1 MNELY
6 ERFSEDHLKHVNACW
21 LEVEG
26 GLHLRSPKGLGRTDI
41 QEREYEETTSG
52 GGGAKR
58 DLKAARESSIDDEE
72 TRFNPSCRRRTRCKR
87 ITRVS

>member
-26 GLHLRSPKGLGRTDI
+26 GLHLRSPKGLGEDRHPG
-41 QEREYEETTSG
+41 ER
-52 GGGAKR
+52 
-58 DLKAARESSIDDEE
+58 
-72 TRFNPSCRRRTRCKR
+72 
-87 ITRVS
+87 V